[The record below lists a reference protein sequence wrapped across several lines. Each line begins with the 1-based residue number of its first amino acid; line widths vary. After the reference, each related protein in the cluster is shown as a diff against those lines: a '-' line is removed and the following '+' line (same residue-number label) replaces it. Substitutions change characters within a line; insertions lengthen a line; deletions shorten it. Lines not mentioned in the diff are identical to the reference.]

1 MHGRRDQQT
10 TMLTFVD
17 LEERVPPKHPL
28 RVIKRF
34 ADSALCE
41 LVAYNVIPHLEPL
54 GRCICSRRHRYG

>member
-1 MHGRRDQQT
+1 
-10 TMLTFVD
+10 MLTFVD